1 MKIFKFTSIR
11 KRILT
16 TVLPCVIISM
26 LVLSILSYKNSK
38 SIINNEINSKMDFK
52 INHIVESIEKNLTN
66 HSRIPNTLAKTV
78 ETLGST
84 MTEEQYQ
91 SILKRYTAVND
102 ATFGA
107 GVWFEPFMYKKDKKY
122 FGPYAYKDKGSI
134 VYTDE
139 YSNEKYDY
147 HNLEWYKIGTNT
159 DKQVVWSD
167 PYYDEVGKVTM
178 VTTTVPFYDNNKKF
192 LGVTTGDVDLTNIQK
207 FIDEVKIGST
217 GRAFLLDKNGVYMAG
232 VDASKIMKTNIKEDE
247 NKSIA
252 ELGQKMTS
260 KQKSVGEYSDEN
272 GDNIVY
278 YAPIAETGWMLGISI
293 SKNELYSPLKNLMY
307 KLTFISLM
315 SIVLILA
322 IILLFES
329 YISKNIK
336 KILDFGQ
343 SLGAGDLTHSL
354 DIQSHDELRSLGK
367 SLNLA
372 QENIKNIL
380 AEINEGS
387 EKLSTSSI
395 ELSSTIDNISSKVDT
410 VNMAITQIS
419 RGTQDL
425 SSTAEE
431 VNASTEEIASTAHE
445 LSKKAGDGSEAS
457 KEIKIRAGEIKKT
470 GKESIATATKI
481 YEEKQDNIIK
491 AIEKGKVVEEVRIM
505 AESISDIASQTNLLA
520 LNAAIEA
527 ARAGEQGRGFAVV
540 ADEVR
545 KLAEQSS
552 QAVSDIQNTVAEV
565 QEAFNNL
572 SKNARDVLGFI
583 EDKVKPN
590 YELLLNTG
598 EQYEKDAE
606 FISVLSEEI
615 AIASKSMSDI
625 MTQVSSAIE
634 IVSATAEETAAGSE
648 EISEST
654 NDTAIA
660 LEEVAKSSQEQSELA
675 ETLNNI
681 VKNFKL

>member
-26 LVLSILSYKNSK
+26 LVLSVLSYQNSK
-38 SIINNEINSKMDFK
+38 SIINNEINFKMDFK
-52 INHIVESIEKNLTN
+52 INHIVESIEKSLEN
-66 HSRIPNTLAKTV
+66 HSRIPNTLARTIESV
-78 ETLGST
+78 GLH
-84 MTEEQYQ
+84 MTKEEYQ
-91 SILKRYTAVND
+91 SILKKYAAINKD
-102 ATFGA
+102 TFGD
-107 GVWFEPFMYKKDKKY
+107 GVWFEPFKYEKDKKY
-122 FGPYAYKDKGSI
+122 FGPYVYKDKDNI
-134 VYTDE
+134 VYTDQ
-139 YSNEKYDY
+139 YNNEQYDY
-147 HNLEWYKIGTNT
+147 HNYEWYKIATNT

-167 PYYDEVGKVTM
+167 PYYDEVGKITM
-178 VTTTVPFYDNNKKF
+178 VTTTVPFYDNNKKL
-192 LGVTTGDVDLTNIQK
+192 LGVTTGDIDLTNIQK

-232 VDASKIMKTNIKEDE
+232 VDASKIMKINIKEDE

-252 ELGQKMTS
+252 ELGQKMAS
-260 KQKSVGEYSDEN
+260 KQKSVGEYSDIN

-293 SKNELYSPLKNLMY
+293 AKSELYSPLKNLMY
-307 KLTFISLM
+307 KLILISLI
-315 SIVLILA
+315 SIVLIVI

-336 KILDFGQ
+336 KILEFGQ
-343 SLGAGDLTHSL
+343 ALGTGDLTHSL
-354 DIQSHDELRSLGK
+354 DIKSHDELRSLGK
-367 SLNLA
+367 SLNSA
-372 QENIKNIL
+372 QENIKNML
-380 AEINEGS
+380 TEINEGS
-387 EKLSTSSI
+387 EKLSTSSV
-395 ELSSTIDNISSKVDT
+395 ELSSTIDNIFSKVDA
-410 VNMAITQIS
+410 VNMAINQIS

-431 VNASTEEIASTAHE
+431 VNASTEEITSTAHE
-445 LSKKAGDGSEAS
+445 LSKKADNGSEAS
-457 KEIKIRAGEIKKT
+457 KEIKIRAGQIKKT
-470 GKESIATATKI
+470 GKESIETATKI
-481 YEEKQDNIIK
+481 YEEKQIDIVK
-491 AIEKGKVVEEVRIM
+491 AIEKGKIVEEVRMM

-545 KLAEQSS
+545 KLAEKSS
-552 QAVSDIQNTVAEV
+552 EAVSAIQNTVVDV

-572 SKNARDVLGFI
+572 SKNAQDVLEFI

-590 YELLLNTG
+590 NELLLNTG

-606 FISVLSEEI
+606 FINALSEQI
-615 AIASKSMSDI
+615 AIASKSMSEI
-625 MTQVSSAIE
+625 MTQVGSAIE
-634 IVSATAEETAAGSE
+634 TVSATAEETAAGSE
-648 EISEST
+648 EISAST
-654 NDTAIA
+654 NDTAAA
-660 LEEVAKSSQEQSELA
+660 LEEVAKASQEQSELA